1 MPCRIG
7 CASTPMIAHPHRLG
21 EIDKDRVSAPIA
33 FAGSL
38 ALGQWDRPAVERMFR
53 PDKTSLL
60 AAGGCSLEYAAGEL
74 TCVGRG
80 GLVGAILPN
89 GSWYDLQL
97 PFGYPFAAVLQ
108 RAAEK

>member
-1 MPCRIG
+1 MRFNAYDRAP
-7 CASTPMIAHPHRLG
+7 APKLA

-33 FAGSL
+33 FAGLS
-38 ALGQWDRPAVERMFR
+38 ALGQWDRPAVERMFT
-53 PDKTSLL
+53 PDRTSPL
-60 AAGGCSLEYAAGEL
+60 AAGGCSLAYTAGDL

-89 GSWYDLQL
+89 GTWYDLQL